1 MLLRSGPDSLQI
13 SSEERQGPP
22 VKAGKNLDLVSLQPQ
37 GWLSGSRR
45 ALCPWKECHPHLGT
59 LSSPD
64 ASSRQPRLC
73 RTPAPKPGG
82 GGQGVPLL
90 PALGGA
96 ARSAHSPRGLG
107 EWGQASGLSAR
118 ARAPL
123 QSARPR
129 RAPPLCSAPGPI
141 APLLLIKSPGSS
153 LPGPAEVSWLQQP
166 QLSPQPAVTDLSDP
180 GRDALPGLQQSEYWS
195 GCSGEMR
202 KQAWVVRSGPVC
214 SPRARI
220 PGL

>member
-1 MLLRSGPDSLQI
+1 MNTGQ
-13 SSEERQGPP
+13 
-22 VKAGKNLDLVSLQPQ
+22 NLDLVSLQPQ
-37 GWLSGSRR
+37 GWLSSSRR
-45 ALCPWKECHPHLGT
+45 ALCPWMGCHPHLGD

-129 RAPPLCSAPGPI
+129 RAPPLCAAPRPDSASAADKVPR
-141 APLLLIKSPGSS
+141 
-153 LPGPAEVSWLQQP
+153 LQP
-166 QLSPQPAVTDLSDP
+166 TRPRRGVVAAAAPAVP
-180 GRDALPGLQQSEYWS
+180 AAS
-195 GCSGEMR
+195 GD
-202 KQAWVVRSGPVC
+202 
-214 SPRARI
+214 
-220 PGL
+220 

>member
-1 MLLRSGPDSLQI
+1 M
-13 SSEERQGPP
+13 
-22 VKAGKNLDLVSLQPQ
+22 KAGQNLDLVSLQPQ
-37 GWLSGSRR
+37 GWLSSSRR
-45 ALCPWKECHPHLGT
+45 ALCPWMGCHPHLGA
-59 LSSPD
+59 LSFPD

-73 RTPAPKPGG
+73 RTPAPKAGG

-107 EWGQASGLSAR
+107 QWSQASGLSTQ

-123 QSARPR
+123 QSTRPR
-129 RAPPLCSAPGPI
+129 RAPPLCAAPGPI

-166 QLSPQPAVTDLSDP
+166 QLFQQPVVTDLRDP

-195 GCSGEMR
+195 SCSKGRGCPGKMR
-202 KQAWVVRSGPVC
+202 KQEWVGRSGPVC
-214 SPRARI
+214 SPRART
-220 PGL
+220 PGSELYNHIITHSLRCRR